1 MYKKSYLLFALL
13 CACGEP
19 ESQTEIIQAAEC
31 SFQEQLMFDTCIEN
45 GCSAEYSTELSG
57 KDSCNT
63 SGSLSY
69 VKVEGGRECE
79 YSASGNCVVVCDCSA
94 SEGFEEELSDEE
106 VRFSFLE
113 EQISSLSSQVSFLA
127 EELRVS
133 QDLNSEMQDEV
144 YSLQD
149 EVYSLQDEISTLEE
163 QIDIISDIDS
173 NLVVSEYTVDCN
185 KINVVNFMPQLRS
198 GGYYFTNYECILVDN
213 IPEGKPPLVQVY
225 QEQNTM
231 YSDWLIY
238 PNNWGYSMYWDLG
251 SKDGGL
257 DYGGGGYKKM
267 HGPGIQYRYD
277 SSLGVIHTASHYVS
291 DSQDTDARNYK
302 VIVISDIEYYAP
314 TPI

>member
-13 CACGEP
+13 CACGAP

-133 QDLNSEMQDEV
+133 QDLNSEMQDEI
-144 YSLQD
+144 
-149 EVYSLQDEISTLEE
+149 YSLQDEISTLEE
-163 QIDIISDIDS
+163 QINIISEIGS
-173 NLVVSEYTVDCN
+173 TLVVSEYTVDCN
-185 KINVVNFMPQLRS
+185 RINVVNFMPELIS
-198 GGYYFTNYECILVDN
+198 GSYYFTNYECILVDN

-238 PNNWGYSMYWDLG
+238 PYNRSYSAYWDLG

>member
-133 QDLNSEMQDEV
+133 QDLNSEMQDEI
-144 YSLQD
+144 
-149 EVYSLQDEISTLEE
+149 YSLQDEISTLEE
-163 QIDIISDIDS
+163 QINIISEIGS
-173 NLVVSEYTVDCN
+173 TLVVSEYTVDCN

-198 GGYYFTNYECILVDN
+198 GSYYFTNYECILVDN